1 MTNTVSNGM
10 AAPPGLNAPC
20 EEAASATA
28 AEVLGSGASSTKQ
41 AARNDITLCKSTEQ
55 QAIIDEVRR
64 SVLEDVEAKVA
75 EKMKDLWARGNK
87 MIKKVDED
95 SRQKNAT
102 IAALLEECRQK
113 QEALKLENENLKDVF
128 ASMAQQLH
136 MVGVGLSSLAGTKI
150 ASPTPCSLAVLS
162 AALST
167 NGTTTPTDTQAISSS
182 ASAATT
188 LQDSPQTDFSASGY
202 GSGSFPPLPTVPDFP
217 FAQTTAAPTP
227 TPSPATP
234 LSLAEALNSETAS
247 PSVAVSLM
255 GSLPPPSQGQR
266 IFSFTLRKADG
277 TDLGLNVSHNGDD
290 KALRVEGV
298 RPEGA
303 VEAWNRQCFG
313 STPSDKA
320 VLPGDR
326 IVSVNG
332 VVNDPVKMLE
342 ECRDKQLL
350 KITVTRGEAAAA
362 PKPLVLRAD
371 AQEFVPTGIA
381 PSGGLDSI
389 SEKPEALAEDATV
402 RRVWTNSEDKA
413 ETPSEATESS

>member
-1 MTNTVSNGM
+1 MAQTVSNGM
-10 AAPPGLNAPC
+10 AFPPGLNAPSG
-20 EEAASATA
+20 EAASATA
-28 AEVLGSGASSTKQ
+28 ADVSASGVSSTRQ
-41 AARNDITLCKSTEQ
+41 AACIDISLCNSTER

-64 SVLEDVEAKVA
+64 SVIEGVDAKVA

-95 SRQKNAT
+95 SRQKNA
-102 IAALLEECRQK
+102 AMVALLEECRQK
-113 QEALKLENENLKDVF
+113 QAALKLENENLKDVF
-128 ASMAQQLH
+128 ASMAQQLN
-136 MVGVGLSSLAGTKI
+136 MVGSCLSGLAGPKI
-150 ASPTPCSLAVLS
+150 ASPTPYSLAALG

-167 NGTTTPTDTQAISSS
+167 NGTTTPTEGQAMSSS

-188 LQDSPQTDFSASGY
+188 LQDSPQTEFSAAGF

-217 FAQTTAAPTP
+217 FAPTPAAPTP
-227 TPSPATP
+227 TPSAATP
-234 LSLAEALNSETAS
+234 LSLAEALHSETAS
-247 PSVAVSLM
+247 PSVPVSLM

-303 VEAWNRQCFG
+303 VEAWNRQCVG
-313 STPSDKA
+313 STASDKA

-350 KITVTRGEAAAA
+350 KITVTRGEAAAS
-362 PKPLVLRAD
+362 PKPFVLQAD
-371 AQEFVPTGIA
+371 AQEFVPTGVA
-381 PSGGLDSI
+381 PGAGGLDAI
-389 SEKPEALAEDATV
+389 SEKPEASSEDETV
-402 RRVWTNSEDKA
+402 RRVWKNDEDKA
-413 ETPSEATESS
+413 ETPPEV